1 MTRIRV
7 KHHKQKGAFMK
18 YGFILYLSF
27 CLFAI
32 VWMRAAVVNLEYEL
46 GDLDGMR
53 ADLSIERKHVSAQRA
68 NIYSTEKIEKVA
80 LRRLN
85 MKMPDRERVYF
96 VKRTSAAGAF
106 RASMK

>member
-1 MTRIRV
+1 MTGIRV
-7 KHHKQKGAFMK
+7 KHHKRKGAVIKF
-18 YGFILYLSF
+18 GFILYLSF

-53 ADLSIERKHVSAQRA
+53 ADLSIEREHMSAHRA

-80 LRRLN
+80 LRRLH

-96 VKRTSAAGAF
+96 VQRITAAGPF

>member
-1 MTRIRV
+1 MTGIRV
-7 KHHKQKGAFMK
+7 KHHKSKGAFIK
-18 YGFILYLSF
+18 FGFVTYLCF

-53 ADLSIERKHVSAQRA
+53 ADLSNERKYVSAQRA

-85 MKMPDRERVYF
+85 MKMPDRERVYY
-96 VKRTSAAGAF
+96 VKRSSAAVAF
-106 RASMK
+106 KASMR